1 MSIEA
6 AGMNRKDWESRQN
19 HRWRCDK
26 LHLLYFKIG
35 IKNKLNGENSITF
48 QKKIYTIFYRLV
60 SLTVRDFALG
70 LQETRTIRYDPI
82 CKTCSSPVTLAQKMI
97 NSTTTLG
104 AISAVTAQNQE
115 YHQQK
120 LAFLL
125 GQIWFVYHH
134 RTNSQFLP
142 LWTESPYSSRCFLME
157 FWGSAGSQQNWGNFP
172 QNSGEIKCNLQT
184 DRTLK
189 PPNAA
194 IENAN
199 QDMGE
204 ANAHQGQTSDQNLP
218 LWPTIIACGKV
229 VWNPCRLFL
238 VLGWRTFWDPLACD
252 CNITSDTSYFS
263 KAPHVLSGRNLCH
276 KKHVCWGCS
285 LLQGPLC
292 QSRL

>member
-1 MSIEA
+1 M
-6 AGMNRKDWESRQN
+6 
-19 HRWRCDK
+19 
-26 LHLLYFKIG
+26 
-35 IKNKLNGENSITF
+35 
-48 QKKIYTIFYRLV
+48 

-142 LWTESPYSSRCFLME
+142 RWTESSYSSRCFLME
-157 FWGSAGSQQNWGNFP
+157 FWGKCRVPTKLRESSSEQWGNQMQFA
-172 QNSGEIKCNLQT
+172 NRSHFKTAKRCNWKC
-184 DRTLK
+184 K
-189 PPNAA
+189 PRHGGSKCPSRANIGPKSTFVAKYAA
-194 IENAN
+194 
-199 QDMGE
+199 
-204 ANAHQGQTSDQNLP
+204 GQTSLHAAR
-218 LWPTIIACGKV
+218 WCETCASCF
-229 VWNPCRLFL
+229 LFL
-238 VLGWRTFWDPLACD
+238 GDEPFGTHWHA
-252 CNITSDTSYFS
+252 IATSPVTPRIFS

-292 QSRL
+292 QSCL